1 MKISIKLFLGFSL
14 IVLMLFGLLYTSSV
28 NNSTIAENSN
38 RIILQVDDS
47 EKRFLNFSEI
57 DELERDIAALS
68 QEVLNFGYLMKED
81 QINSSFQIIN
91 DKITSL
97 ESKSENLSLHEDIKA
112 LLNELSVNVSG
123 VYSYKISE
131 MSAST
136 DYNNGVMELNGIMQE
151 QNLLESDINK
161 LKWVNRSS
169 LSKLVDQ
176 FNTYLIGNT
185 EWDSEVVGKSIG
197 KLSVYETEQL
207 WKELDLTGEFEGVS
221 RIIVEARDAFFSMNN
236 FKQIETAVNELKMI
250 IEEKTDM
257 MPFKKTLL
265 LLTSENYLQKLKE
278 LQGLLSR
285 KSTLDSEISALK
297 ADNDFNL
304 MMQEQ
309 SNLLTM
315 GIINGSVIGNID
327 QLKTMIAE
335 FKNTETERVM
345 SEFSEIRTQSQNSKT
360 AINQNN
366 QSVFLIISIIIL
378 FSCTVGLIVFLSI
391 RKSINSFI
399 DEIEKLEGL
408 DFSGDMSQEK
418 RRDEFSTLQ
427 TVLNRIIAEVRNT
440 LKSVRNASE
449 KIEDGTIQLDRITLE
464 TKNESKLI
472 SAQVALTNK
481 NVTDTSAS
489 IAQVSAEIEEIKSI
503 AAQVS
508 SVSKSLSEKSQNT
521 FESAKNGTKKLSEI
535 GQIVDQ
541 AKSKAGN
548 TKQIASLLVDE
559 TKRAGTV
566 IATIASISE
575 QTNLL
580 ALNAAI
586 EAARAGQ
593 SGKGFS
599 VVADEIRKL
608 AEETKRATNNVESI
622 LSQMEKGIK
631 SVSKASDD
639 TEEVIVKVQDRSRES
654 ISQFNRIM
662 SHLSTVN
669 DEVEQLRISVDLQ
682 ETSAEEMTKAMND
695 SSGSMTAASVQMQK
709 IVEIFD
715 SQLSRI
721 DRIDENSGNLNN
733 LRQSL
738 EKEVKKFKIGEAA

>member
-1 MKISIKLFLGFSL
+1 
-14 IVLMLFGLLYTSSV
+14 
-28 NNSTIAENSN
+28 
-38 RIILQVDDS
+38 
-47 EKRFLNFSEI
+47 
-57 DELERDIAALS
+57 
-68 QEVLNFGYLMKED
+68 
-81 QINSSFQIIN
+81 
-91 DKITSL
+91 
-97 ESKSENLSLHEDIKA
+97 
-112 LLNELSVNVSG
+112 
-123 VYSYKISE
+123 
-131 MSAST
+131 
-136 DYNNGVMELNGIMQE
+136 
-151 QNLLESDINK
+151 
-161 LKWVNRSS
+161 
-169 LSKLVDQ
+169 
-176 FNTYLIGNT
+176 
-185 EWDSEVVGKSIG
+185 
-197 KLSVYETEQL
+197 
-207 WKELDLTGEFEGVS
+207 
-221 RIIVEARDAFFSMNN
+221 MNN

-257 MPFKKTLL
+257 LPFKKTLL

-608 AEETKRATNNVESI
+608 AEETKRATDNVESI

-654 ISQFNRIM
+654 IAQFNRIM

>member
-161 LKWVNRSS
+161 LKRVNRSS

-608 AEETKRATNNVESI
+608 AEETKRATDNVESI